1 MKVTIMFYF
10 KKNRKG
16 SASKGKTDS
25 NQSEKSGNQIFVTVF
40 SRLTLT
46 VKQVFQSFTTSFNP
60 CPLLLAVYDST
71 GKYPTAGML
80 TQGNLWSIGSPREC
94 LNLRAEYESFISGK
108 NESWAGNFCNA
119 WPLRL
124 NVSNFGRGMD
134 LEELLVDDQDRGLS
148 APLFPGGS
156 FWFQGGIGV
165 SSAHFYR
172 SWPLI
177 ISRQR

>member
-1 MKVTIMFYF
+1 M
-10 KKNRKG
+10 
-16 SASKGKTDS
+16 
-25 NQSEKSGNQIFVTVF
+25 
-40 SRLTLT
+40 
-46 VKQVFQSFTTSFNP
+46 
-60 CPLLLAVYDST
+60 YDST

-94 LNLRAEYESFISGK
+94 LNLRPEYESFISEK

-165 SSAHFYR
+165 SSVHFYR
-172 SWPLI
+172 S
-177 ISRQR
+177 